1 LVDSA
6 EAVGLA
12 AIPLLRLV
20 SFSCHGHS
28 FFRRV
33 TPFEPAV
40 RLVENCFSSCSGEL
54 SAWSLLADLG
64 GDFFYA
70 VSFPLRP
77 VPGLAVV
84 TGVDL
89 GDLLVHRH

>member
-1 LVDSA
+1 LLCGAPVCLDYSRSLLLVDSA

-20 SFSCHGHS
+20 SLSCHEHS

-40 RLVENCFSSCSGEL
+40 RLV
-54 SAWSLLADLG
+54 
-64 GDFFYA
+64 
-70 VSFPLRP
+70 
-77 VPGLAVV
+77 
-84 TGVDL
+84 
-89 GDLLVHRH
+89 